1 MSHTNLIGKT
11 VTAVSIDGDTVHIH
25 ANDGET
31 EYKFVI
37 THFQDCCESVN
48 LEESYN
54 ADKMVGRKIIDVH
67 ELVTSGSGEYGESY
81 TITKYIFDYSG
92 GDPYSYDGGTAMLTW
107 HGHSN
112 GYYGEGVSFIE
123 CDADGNYSRW

>member
-1 MSHTNLIGKT
+1 MTHTNLIGKT

-25 ANDGET
+25 AKDGET
-31 EYKFVI
+31 DYKFVI
-37 THFQDCCESVN
+37 MHFQDCCESVN
-48 LEESYN
+48 LVESYN
-54 ADKMVGRKIIDVH
+54 ADNMVGCKIIDVS

-81 TITKYIFDYSG
+81 TITKYIFEYDSYS
-92 GDPYSYDGGTAMLTW
+92 PYQCNTGTAILEW

-123 CDADGNYSRW
+123 CDANGKYSRW